1 MVDFKKLNL
10 IGRAPAFLNALHLIE
25 KCASCDATVLIEG
38 ETGTGKEVAAR
49 AIHYLSE
56 RKGYPFI
63 PVNCGALPDS
73 LVENELFGHVK
84 GAYTDARDSQRG
96 VVAHAEGGTLFL
108 DEIEAL
114 SQKGQVVLL
123 RFLQDKSYR
132 PLGAKSQTIGDVRVL
147 VASNKDL
154 AHFNK
159 DIGHLVNS
167 GVLREDLFYRLT
179 ILSLKMPPLRQ
190 RPGDSVLLAQYFVR
204 RLAREYRRSE
214 PGLGDSSIEF
224 LSNYSWP
231 GNVRELE
238 NWVQRAFLMS
248 EGSQLQFDQS
258 GLQEK
263 PRDRSSSGLGANI
276 SLEMGFQRAKAVV
289 VAEFEKTMLVHA
301 LAESHGNVSAAA
313 RLLQKERRA
322 VGKLMRKHGIDKSV
336 FS

>member
-1 MVDFKKLNL
+1 MVDFKKLSL
-10 IGRAPAFLNALHLIE
+10 IGHAPAFLDALHLIQ

-147 VASNKDL
+147 V
-154 AHFNK
+154 
-159 DIGHLVNS
+159 S

-214 PGLGDSSIEF
+214 PVLGDSSNEF